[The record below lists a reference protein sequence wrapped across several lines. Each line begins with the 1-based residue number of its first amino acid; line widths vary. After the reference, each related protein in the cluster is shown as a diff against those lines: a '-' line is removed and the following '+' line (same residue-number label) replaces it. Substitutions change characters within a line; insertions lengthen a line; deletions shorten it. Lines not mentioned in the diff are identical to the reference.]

1 MSDAPLRTSPLPP
14 AIRTPANRKFA
25 KCVTRAPHDKRK
37 GTFPFFTQ
45 EVERRAAEKGNVPFS
60 ERRAAE
66 KGNVPFSQQV
76 DRRVAEKGERP
87 LFLNGQRGCRSVKM
101 RVRGVSNAKWQ
112 CWEPRATWRESR
124 GSPCPRHR
132 PARLLGADLQ
142 GLPSPEARPLSPGRV
157 AGRSDTRSASP
168 LARPRSWPF

>member
-25 KCVTRAPHDKRK
+25 KCVTRALHDKRK
-37 GTFPFFTQ
+37 GTFPFFTLQ
-45 EVERRAAEKGNVPFS
+45 VKRELPKKGNVPFS
-60 ERRAAE
+60 AAVVLTLRKWSAAPRRCARAVGRE
-66 KGNVPFSQQV
+66 G
-76 DRRVAEKGERP
+76 
-87 LFLNGQRGCRSVKM
+87 M

-168 LARPRSWPF
+168 LPAAYCFARRPTLSARALREG